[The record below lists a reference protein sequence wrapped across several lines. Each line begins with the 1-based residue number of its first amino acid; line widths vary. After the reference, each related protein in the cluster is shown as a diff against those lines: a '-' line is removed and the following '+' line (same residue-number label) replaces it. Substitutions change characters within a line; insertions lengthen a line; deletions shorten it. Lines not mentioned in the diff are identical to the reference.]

1 MAPERLLMA
10 EAARRIAV
18 FTGTRAEYGLLRHLI
33 RAIEA
38 EPSLILQLIVSGSH
52 LSARHGCTVEEIEA
66 DGVAIVARVPLSLDA
81 TPLPSMA
88 ALTAEAL
95 AGLAE
100 AMEQLQPQLLILLG
114 DRYEAFAAAAA
125 AHLQGIPVVHLHGGE
140 TTEGAVDDRLRHAI
154 TQLSSWHFTAAEPY
168 RQRVIAMGQPP
179 ERVFNVGPMVLDGL
193 LAAPPA
199 SRSAFERSTGFRF
212 GELNLLVTYH
222 PETLLADRG
231 VAGFVALLT
240 ALESLSCHV
249 LFTYPNADAGSEELL
264 RLLLAFVKRQSH
276 RCWAVPSL
284 GQERYLAA
292 LQLFEAMAGNSSSGV
307 IEAPLVG
314 MPVLNIGNRQAGRL
328 RRGRVCDVPAQMPA
342 IAMGLEQ
349 ALAAGR
355 RSSWPRPRSSST
367 EAPAAAIT
375 AWLCSQQVET
385 MQLGSGVRS
394 SGSTSGQQISWFN

>member
-1 MAPERLLMA
+1 MA
-10 EAARRIAV
+10 ECACRIAV

-33 RAIEA
+33 RAIDA

-52 LSARHGCTVEEIEA
+52 LSACHGCTVEEIEA
-66 DGVAIVARVPLSLDA
+66 DGVGIAARVPLSLDSR
-81 TPLPSMA
+81 PRPSMA
-88 ALTAEAL
+88 VLTAEAIV
-95 AGLAE
+95 GLAE
-100 AMEQLQPQLLILLG
+100 VMEQLQPQLLILLG
-114 DRYEAFAAAAA
+114 DRYEAFAAAGA

-140 TTEGAVDDRLRHAI
+140 TTEGALDDRLRHAI

-193 LAAPPA
+193 IAAPPA
-199 SRSAFERSTGFRF
+199 SRSAFEQATGFRF

-231 VAGFVALLT
+231 LAGFEALLT
-240 ALESLSCHV
+240 ALEGMACHV
-249 LFTYPNADAGSEELL
+249 LFTYPNADAGCEVLVQRL
-264 RLLLAFVKRQSH
+264 RAFVKCHSS
-276 RCWAVPSL
+276 RCWALPSL

-314 MPVLNIGNRQAGRL
+314 LPVLNIGGRQAGRL
-328 RRGRVCDVPAQMPA
+328 RRGRVCDVPAQSRA

-349 ALAAGR
+349 SLDAGR
-355 RSSWPRPRSSST
+355 RPSWPRSRPHSA
-367 EAPAAAIT
+367 EAPASVIIT
-375 AWLCSQQVET
+375 WLCGYNRILNV
-385 MQLGSGVRS
+385 GSE
-394 SGSTSGQQISWFN
+394 